1 MTVEVITGPDEKT
14 EAERIFSGRIA
25 VLYALGR
32 HYLSLPFAVL
42 CVPATVLA
50 GNTLGLLP
58 VTPLLLQMAVV
69 IAAEQLTTAYKAR
82 CDDNGIHCDD
92 PHFWA
97 RRYTFVSAIAGATW
111 GLGAMFWFAWDSF
124 PAQAYL
130 ALAYLGMTA
139 TEFIARSAHRPA
151 YAAHTVLSLGPLMVL
166 LLVHGG
172 LYATM
177 TAVLVG
183 FFGAVL
189 ISYCKGM
196 GRLIDEGIFLRGE
209 NAGLVQRLSREK
221 TEAFQAR
228 DAAQAS
234 AQAKSAFIANIS
246 HELRTPM
253 NALLGMTQLLERA
266 ELPKRQADHVKV
278 MLEAGQGLLTLLDDV
293 IALTRDDEA
302 SLEDED
308 CDPLQTA
315 RAVARLLQPRAWE
328 KRLRLALTAAPNLPR
343 VAADPRR
350 VRQVL
355 LKLTDN
361 ALKFTD
367 RGLVDIRLDAEQ
379 DEKGHAFV
387 RFTVNDTGLGVT
399 PDVAHLLFKPFS
411 PGDSS
416 YARYQQGA
424 GLGLAVAK
432 RIIDQAGGQIG
443 FESNP
448 DEGSQFW
455 FTLPVSGQTSFGETG
470 HALFEMQQIAPH
482 GLALLVY
489 APAPNVAPQIA
500 NLLEPFGNR
509 VVVATSAA
517 DAARHAS
524 QERFDAIIA
533 SAADADL
540 LAAAPGIKAPLIAV
554 LLRGDRTPV
563 STDNVL
569 RWPVTADELYH
580 AVDAACIVP
589 EDGAPRE
596 EGELPAAIDALAFSS
611 LEKSV
616 GVKTLIEILQCY
628 IITAEELTNALAT
641 ACSEER
647 WDEAARLAQDI
658 VGAAGGLGLAAV
670 TQAARLFAQKSREGQ
685 NAHELRNAAQIV
697 VGEHIRARRAL
708 HNLYPDVA

>member
-1 MTVEVITGPDEKT
+1 MTVEIIAGPDEKA
-14 EAERIFSGRIA
+14 EAERIFSGRIE

-42 CVPATVLA
+42 CVPATLLA

-58 VTPLLLQMAVV
+58 VTPLLLQMVVV
-69 IAAEQLTTAYKAR
+69 IAAEQLTTAYKSR
-82 CDDNGIHCDD
+82 CEKDGLHCND

-111 GLGAMFWFAWDSF
+111 GLGAWFWFAWDSF
-124 PAQAYL
+124 PAEAYL

-151 YAAHTVLSLGPLMVL
+151 FAAHTILSLGPLIL
-166 LLVHGG
+166 LLLLHGG

-177 TAVLVG
+177 TAILVG

-189 ISYCKGM
+189 ISYCQGM
-196 GRLIDEGIFLRGE
+196 GRLIDEGIFLRSE
-209 NAGLVQRLSREK
+209 NAELVERLSREK
-221 TEAFQAR
+221 TEAIEAR
-228 DAAQAS
+228 DAAQVS
-234 AQAKSAFIANIS
+234 ALAKSAFIANIS

-253 NALLGMTQLLERA
+253 NALLGMAQLLERA

-293 IALTRDDEA
+293 IALTRDDDEQ
-302 SLEDED
+302 LEDED

-328 KRLRLALTAAPNLPR
+328 KRLRLALTAGPDLPR

-355 LKLTDN
+355 LKITDN

-367 RGLVDIRLDAEQ
+367 RGLVDIRLDAER
-379 DEKGHAFV
+379 DEKGQGFV
-387 RFTVNDTGLGVT
+387 RFTVSDTGLGVA
-399 PDVAHLLFKPFS
+399 PEVSHLLFKPFS

-416 YARYQQGA
+416 YARYQQGG

-432 RIIDQAGGQIG
+432 RIIDQAGGNIG
-443 FESNP
+443 FESNQG
-448 DEGSQFW
+448 EGAQFW
-455 FTLPVSGQTSFGETG
+455 FTLPVSGQSAFGKTTQAETP
-470 HALFEMQQIAPH
+470 QVAPH
-482 GLALLVY
+482 GVALLIFV
-489 APAPNVAPQIA
+489 PATNVAAQIS

-533 SAADADL
+533 SASDADL
-540 LAAAPGIKAPLIAV
+540 LAAAPGVKAPLIAV
-554 LLRGDRTPV
+554 LLRGDRTPAA
-563 STDNVL
+563 TDNVL
-569 RWPVTADELYH
+569 RSPVTADALYR
-580 AVDAACIVP
+580 AIDAACVP
-589 EDGAPRE
+589 PAEGEAAHE
-596 EGELPAAIDALAFSS
+596 ENELPAAIDAVAFST

-628 IITAEELTNALAT
+628 IVTAEELTNALAA
-641 ACSEER
+641 ACAEDR
-647 WDEAARLAQDI
+647 WEEAARLAQDI
-658 VGAAGGLGLAAV
+658 VGAAGGLGLSAV
-670 TQAARLFAQKSREGQ
+670 TQAARHFAQKSRGGQ
-685 NAHELRNAAQIV
+685 NAHELRNAAQLV

-708 HNLYPDVA
+708 SNLYPDVA